1 MTTNSTTVEDAVE
14 AARAAAKDARD
25 AIAVEGATANT
36 AHGALNGLNTALMN
50 IDEDLGDAAD
60 TIHMGFSLSTP
71 IAPDAGPY
79 VVVIATEADNPTID
93 VTFTG
98 VLATDSAIG
107 PGKNL
112 ATAQDTY
119 NVMVWATHPGLF
131 MIKTTGMELMV
142 KGTFPSTTSTERKGQ
157 NVAWTVPIPADTA
170 QTLTVDPQD
179 RAERGEFGLML
190 GYMQAME
197 LAEPSTAAPMPT
209 ADGELKTDM
218 QTQYFF
224 LASTK
229 TQFLTVASIKHAD
242 ENAALDTTGTLY
254 GPMGMVTMDEDSGEN
269 NGFRLRAPIS
279 GAADP
284 NQENFIIKVMGVSP
298 SVVGEYTVQATSED
312 LSSNSADL
320 GMIPGTPTLPSSVTL
335 AAGMLAFYTF
345 EVTMPGTLQIKSTT
359 PSGES
364 AINTHGTL
372 YGPDGREVE
381 ADDDGADPHFQIVNT

>member
-1 MTTNSTTVEDAVE
+1 MPRVAVGKLEVKSSDEMEVSEAVLCENGRQVAKSMTDYALHDAAAAAQEAVDTVQILTASRAVQTAPGPSGSKSTWDGYVTDAADALETAATALNRFKADTSLTTNSTTVEDAVE

-229 TQFLTVASIKHAD
+229 TQFLTGR
-242 ENAALDTTGTLY
+242 LD
-254 GPMGMVTMDEDSGEN
+254 
-269 NGFRLRAPIS
+269 
-279 GAADP
+279 
-284 NQENFIIKVMGVSP
+284 
-298 SVVGEYTVQATSED
+298 QAC
-312 LSSNSADL
+312 
-320 GMIPGTPTLPSSVTL
+320 
-335 AAGMLAFYTF
+335 
-345 EVTMPGTLQIKSTT
+345 
-359 PSGES
+359 
-364 AINTHGTL
+364 
-372 YGPDGREVE
+372 GRERR
-381 ADDDGADPHFQIVNT
+381 P